1 MFRQKGRCEVSIDK
15 AMGNGIHCAGCTFVT
30 LQLKPSDMYC
40 PWCMGEAK
48 ARIAELEAMVR
59 EVIDAGNASYGKLD
73 VWHTTADKAIALLN
87 QEERKDGAK

>member
-1 MFRQKGRCEVSIDK
+1 MSIDK
-15 AMGNGIHCAGCTFVT
+15 AMGNGIHCARCTFVT

-59 EVIDAGNASYGKLD
+59 EFLAEDIDGRESCRLDRKGKPRKD
-73 VWHTTADKAIALLN
+73 CRCIQCKAIALL
-87 QEERKDGAK
+87 QPEAGKP

>member
-1 MFRQKGRCEVSIDK
+1 MSIDK
-15 AMGNGIHCAGCTFVT
+15 AMENGIHCAGCTFVT

-59 EVIDAGNASYGKLD
+59 GLLNNWFISGEARE
-73 VWHTTADKAIALLN
+73 KALALLN
-87 QEERKDGAK
+87 QEERKP